1 MIPTDKNAVQSANLE
16 SLVEI
21 GPRFSFRLSKIFLIN
36 NSMIYHDRFALK
48 SRESKNEIN
57 ELKRKRKIK
66 KNDNIKK
73 NIDNQRMTSDHPERT
88 LMISKVLN

>member
-1 MIPTDKNAVQSANLE
+1 
-16 SLVEI
+16 
-21 GPRFSFRLSKIFLIN
+21 
-36 NSMIYHDRFALK
+36 MIYHDRFALK